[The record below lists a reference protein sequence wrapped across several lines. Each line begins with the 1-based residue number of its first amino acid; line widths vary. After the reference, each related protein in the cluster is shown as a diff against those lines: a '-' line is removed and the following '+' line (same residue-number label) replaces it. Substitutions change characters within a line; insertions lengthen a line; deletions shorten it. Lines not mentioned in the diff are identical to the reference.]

1 MQLLTQ
7 ETVSYL
13 FHHHGLRNTSLDSLM
28 RKSNLTYNNNV
39 LKERFQVS
47 WRKHKKL
54 SYTQVSLITLTN
66 YTVRKVRNLRRVLMK
81 KEETTS
87 EVVTSV
93 EVQTLV
99 ETSEVT
105 WVEI

>member
-13 FHHHGLRNTSLDSLM
+13 FHHHGLRNIFLDSLM

-39 LKERFQVS
+39 LKERLLVN
-47 WRKHKKL
+47 WRKLKKL
-54 SYTQVSLITLTN
+54 LSILVSLTILTN
-66 YTVRKVRNLRRVLMK
+66 CMVKKVQHLKVRLIL

-87 EVVTSV
+87 VAVETSAVEVTSV
-93 EVQTLV
+93 
-99 ETSEVT
+99 
-105 WVEI
+105 VEI